1 MSSIGRVFLRN
12 KKRMIDNL
20 LVRGRMFAIRHTHW
34 RKLVKSAK
42 NPLVTQE
49 KVLQAILRDN
59 RSTQYGSA
67 HSFDKISSYHQ
78 FAQQVPVVSYETLRP
93 YIEMQLRS
101 SSPALTA
108 APPVMYATT
117 SGTTGEPKYV
127 PVIQEE
133 LQQQKRHTALLTYS
147 QYAFDPLAFSGKVW
161 VMAAA
166 AVEGRFENG
175 IPWGSASGFLYASM
189 SPAIAK
195 KYLIPP
201 EVFAIA
207 DNSLKYDLILR
218 LALCEKNITYFS
230 AANPTTLLRLCALAN
245 QHGCELAEDIEHGR
259 FNRQSELAPE
269 VTRAIREKL
278 RANPIRAAELRGV
291 FKSGFAVTFSD
302 LWPYLRIVSIWTGG
316 NCGVAARSAR
326 TLLFA
331 TTQIVEL
338 GYLSSEFCG
347 TLTVDCNVMAG
358 LPTITNYFYEF
369 IEPEEWDAGNRIFRL
384 VHQLEIGQDYYVVI
398 TTPSGLYRYFINDIV
413 RVEGIFHNTP
423 LIRFVQKGKGVT
435 NITGEKLYE
444 SQLVE
449 ALALVERHFDLHLNF
464 YLMLADVERQIYHL
478 YLEVNGMMDGTAGI
492 ATYVDKTLAELN
504 TEYRTK
510 RESGRLHPLAIT
522 FLKQGAGEIYRAH
535 CIQSGQKDGQFKM
548 VTLQYAHLCPFPFQS
563 HAKSVLKC
571 YEN

>member
-1 MSSIGRVFLRN
+1 
-12 KKRMIDNL
+12 MIENL
-20 LVRGRMFAIRHTHW
+20 LVLGRMFVIRHTHW
-34 RKLVKSAK
+34 RNLVKSAK
-42 NPLVTQE
+42 NPFVAQE
-49 KVLQAILRDN
+49 KVLQEILRDN

-67 HSFDKISSYHQ
+67 HNFSKISSYHQ

-93 YIEMQLRS
+93 YIETQRRS
-101 SSPALTA
+101 RSPALTS

-127 PVIQEE
+127 PVIRKE
-133 LQQQKRHTALLTYS
+133 LQQQKRHTALLSYS

-161 VMAAA
+161 VMAAS

-189 SPAIAK
+189 SPEIVN

-207 DNSLKYDLILR
+207 NNGLKYELILR
-218 LALCEKNITYFS
+218 LALCETNITYFS

-245 QHGCELAEDIEHGR
+245 QHGRELAEDVEHGKFR
-259 FNRQSELAPE
+259 RESELAPD
-269 VTRAIREKL
+269 VTRAIRERL
-278 RANPIRAAELRGV
+278 RANAVRAAELRSV
-291 FKSGFAVTFSD
+291 FNSGQEATFSD
-302 LWPYLRIVSIWTGG
+302 LWPSLRLVSIWTGG

-326 TLLFA
+326 MLLA
-331 TTQIVEL
+331 PTTQIVEL

-347 TLTVDCNVMAG
+347 TLTVDCSVMAG

-369 IEPEEWDAGNRIFRL
+369 IETAEWDAGNRKFRL
-384 VHQLEIGQDYYVVI
+384 VHQLEAGQDYYVVI

-413 RVEGIFHNTP
+413 RVEGLFHNTP

-444 SQLVE
+444 SQLAE
-449 ALALVERHFDLHLNF
+449 ALALAETHFDLHLNF
-464 YLMLADVERQIYHL
+464 YLMLADVEQQKYNL
-478 YLEVNGMMDGTAGI
+478 YLEVNGMMDGAAGI
-492 ATYVDKTLAELN
+492 ASYLDKTLAELN

-548 VTLQYAHLCPFPFQS
+548 VTLQYAHQCHFPFQS
-563 HAKSVLKC
+563 HEKRI
-571 YEN
+571 